1 LTAAGARHPDRRGQH
16 LEHAAKLPIDT
27 AVARRAARATSLPNA
42 GSGPGTSGA
51 AGSFIVDHGRSAAKS
66 SLTSSPLRS
75 TKWFP
80 AGGQSA
86 PIVRP
91 NGRPDCADGNT
102 ATRRERLK
110 MSLFLDALMETI
122 LTFAA
127 VVECIA
133 AGILLHRLLR

>member
-1 LTAAGARHPDRRGQH
+1 MGTASVGREIVVDVKPAQKYKVVSCRGQ
-16 LEHAAKLPIDT
+16 P
-27 AVARRAARATSLPNA
+27 
-42 GSGPGTSGA
+42 
-51 AGSFIVDHGRSAAKS
+51 
-66 SLTSSPLRS
+66 
-75 TKWFP
+75 
-80 AGGQSA
+80 A

-91 NGRPDCADGNT
+91 NGRPDCADGNP
-102 ATRRERLK
+102 AARRERSK